1 MLKKS
6 DYGFA
11 YIFHMPTLET
21 FKSRVKDAKT
31 PARINIVEEREDI
44 QIVTSLG
51 YSHTLKEHA
60 TTMFELW
67 TGEVCKSRDCDSSRY
82 GIDVILASDMALQKV
97 DQRYA
102 FGALHHEVVSTI
114 EWQRNQA
121 EAAYHK
127 AYGLGYKLD
136 PVPERQCFLRQIET
150 PNLLSLVL
158 RELITYNSTAA
169 TVMNLLVARDPIET
183 FRDLGMLLKNVEQGR
198 GKAPVNL

>member
-1 MLKKS
+1 MPNKS

-11 YIFHMPTLET
+11 YIFHLPLEA
-21 FKSRVKDAKT
+21 FKTRVKDAKT
-31 PARINIVEEREDI
+31 PTRINIVEEREDI

-51 YSHTLKEHA
+51 NSRTLKEHA

-67 TGEVCKSRDCDSSRY
+67 TGEVLKSRDCDSSRY
-82 GIDVILASDMALQKV
+82 GIEVILASNTALQKV

-102 FGALHHEVVSTI
+102 FGALHHEVVTMI
-114 EWQRNQA
+114 DWQREQA

-127 AYGLGYKLD
+127 AYSLGYKLD
-136 PVPERQCFLRQIET
+136 PVPERHCFRRKIET
-150 PNLLSLVL
+150 PNLLSLIL

-169 TVMNLLVARDPIET
+169 TTMELLVARDPIET
-183 FRDLGMLLKNVEQGR
+183 FRDLGMLLKNVERGR